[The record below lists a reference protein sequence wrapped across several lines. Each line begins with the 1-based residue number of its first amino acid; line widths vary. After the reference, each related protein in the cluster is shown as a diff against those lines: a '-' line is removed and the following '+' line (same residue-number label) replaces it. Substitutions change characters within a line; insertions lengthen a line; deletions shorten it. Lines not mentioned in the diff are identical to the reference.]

1 MYRVLVHLNTVCAAS
16 KTSIHNMSADVAL
29 TNHAESSLP
38 ATVLMLVHCPSSGTP
53 HIFGIGSDS

>member
-1 MYRVLVHLNTVCAAS
+1 MYRVLVHLNTICAAS
-16 KTSIHNMSADVAL
+16 MSADVAL
-29 TNHAESSLP
+29 TIHAESSLP